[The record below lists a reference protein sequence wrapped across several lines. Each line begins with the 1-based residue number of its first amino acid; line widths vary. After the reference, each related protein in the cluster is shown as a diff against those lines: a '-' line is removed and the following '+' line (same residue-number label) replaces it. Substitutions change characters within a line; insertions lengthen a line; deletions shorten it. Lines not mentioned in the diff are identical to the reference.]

1 MKYRD
6 TVPMYALEPIIRDW
20 CKRNDYTIGNQGSTG
35 FGHLVMASGV
45 QTLAADSGVSVRR
58 ITAILAG
65 GYSNDTGNVAF
76 DTADKLLC
84 AMNRV
89 EAWQHELKPWY
100 GPLRVAHYERDR
112 DVPLL
117 VAS

>member
-1 MKYRD
+1 MRYRD
-6 TVPMYALEPIIRDW
+6 TVPMYVLEPIIRDW
-20 CKRNDYTIGNQGSTG
+20 FKRNGYVIDCKERNYQDNDKAG
-35 FGHLVMASGV
+35 GV
-45 QTLAADSGVSVRR
+45 QTLSEMSGVSTRR
-58 ITAILAG
+58 IGAILAG
-65 GYSNDTGNVAF
+65 GYNSDNGNVEF